1 MRKYVKKSYSILKKS
16 EKCMLVNV
24 YRYHLKG
31 FPELLYSTGSNC
43 TNTSCRHGTGTGTV
57 ITKKKRRTEVK
68 FS

>member
-1 MRKYVKKSYSILKKS
+1 
-16 EKCMLVNV
+16 MLVNV